1 MDTERLTPT
10 TNFLASFLAFGEAT
24 KRSFS
29 FSSSLLLSVYPKVLS
44 VSEAIYAAN
53 SMPSALQPNPSS
65 LNVIPSSPRHVPS
78 PVHPTHG
85 PTPFRIKVLH
95 SLGLTSLPIFWQLA
109 LLTEIMSQ
117 NRTQVFYRVMCLRG
131 NEAWSTNFLFIN
143 SSWVYLNKRQILCR
157 RITKG
162 CKKTASY

>member
-29 FSSSLLLSVYPKVLS
+29 FSSSLLLSVYPKVLL

-143 SSWVYLNKRQILCR
+143 SSWV
-157 RITKG
+157 
-162 CKKTASY
+162 